1 MSTRRRVLV
10 THADEPLGRSLAQR
24 LMEDPSVERL
34 DTVGPPGAEP
44 PFEHRFAHAPARF
57 EHHEADLAKARD
69 VAELFAKTE
78 PDAVLLL
85 PRRSNRDVLGRPWLA
100 DVPPRTVETRLI
112 LQQCLEHAAVR
123 QLVALGSMAA
133 YALASGN
140 ANRLDEHAPLALAPD
155 CPAAVRSWVDCDM
168 MIHAEVHHPTL
179 CVALLRLATVLT
191 CEGELL
197 LAPCDAGPL
206 PLRALGYDPMCPLV
220 VDHDVVQA
228 TMHALHLGARGVF
241 NVAGDQCVPLSV
253 LDRARGAQPLPV
265 PAPLLS
271 LLGHGLERLGRGL
284 ERLGGGPVAHRVDTP
299 HQRYGASLD
308 TTRARTELGF
318 EPAWRV
324 DLNASGSGS
333 PTLEARPV

>member
-1 MSTRRRVLV
+1 MSARRRVLV
-10 THADEPLGRSLAQR
+10 THADEPLGRSLALR

-44 PFEHRFAHAPARF
+44 PFEHRFAHAPDRF
-57 EHHEADLAKARD
+57 CHHEADLSKPRD

-85 PRRSNRDVLGRPWLA
+85 PRLSNRDDRGRPWLA
-100 DVPPRTVETRLI
+100 DVPPRTVETRLV
-112 LQQCLEHAAVR
+112 LEQSLEHAAVR

-133 YALASGN
+133 YALPAGN
-140 ANRLDEHAPLALAPD
+140 AHRLDEHAPLALSPD
-155 CPAAVRSWVDCDM
+155 WPAHLRCWVDCDM

-191 CEGELL
+191 SEGEVL
-197 LAPCDAGPL
+197 LAPFDAGPL
-206 PLRALGYDPMCPLV
+206 SMRTAGFDPMCPLV

-228 TMHALHLGARGVF
+228 AMHALHLGARGVF
-241 NVAGDQCVPLSV
+241 NVASDQCVPLSM
-253 LDRARGAQPLPV
+253 LDRARGTQTLPV

-271 LLGHGLERLGRGL
+271 LLGQGLGRLGARAL
-284 ERLGGGPVAHRVDTP
+284 ADLVESP
-299 HQRYGASLD
+299 HQRYGVSLD

-318 EPAWRV
+318 EPAWRIELAGP
-324 DLNASGSGS
+324 DATG
-333 PTLEARPV
+333 PALEARPI